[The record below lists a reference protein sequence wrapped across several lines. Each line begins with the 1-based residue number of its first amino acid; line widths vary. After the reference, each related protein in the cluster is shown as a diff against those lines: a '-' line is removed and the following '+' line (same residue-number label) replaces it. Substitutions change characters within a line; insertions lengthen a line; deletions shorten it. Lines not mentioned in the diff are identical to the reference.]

1 MNFNF
6 NEQLASEYKSATQK
20 VRVMSESWVA
30 DNVFC
35 PCCGQPHIHK
45 LDNNKPVADF
55 ECEGCGETFELK
67 SKKGRIG
74 KKISDGAYGT
84 MIERITSTDNPDL
97 FILRYTPSFE
107 VTDLYVIPKFFFVP
121 SIIEKRK
128 PLSPTSKRAGWV
140 GCNILVSQIPSQGRI
155 NIISNGVVSEAE
167 DVVNSYAKVRQLQ
180 TNNLESRGW
189 LLDVLNCVNEIPTDE
204 FSLQDV
210 YKYTEIL
217 QAKHVNNHNVE
228 AKIRQELQK
237 LRDKGFIEFLERGHY
252 RKAPCSQ

>member
-6 NEQLASEYKSATQK
+6 NEQLAYGYKKATQK

-30 DNVFC
+30 DNMFC

-55 ECEGCGETFELK
+55 QCIGCGEIFELK
-67 SKKGRIG
+67 SKKGSIG
-74 KKISDGAYGT
+74 KKINDGAYST

-97 FILRYTPSFE
+97 FILKYTKELE

-128 PLSPTSKRAGWV
+128 PLSSTSKRAGWV
-140 GCNILVSQIPSQGRI
+140 GCNILVSEIPSQGRI
-155 NIISNGVVSEAE
+155 DIISHGVLSDIN
-167 DVVNSYAKVRQLQ
+167 DVVNSYSKVRQLQ

-189 LLDVLNCVNEIPTDE
+189 LLDVLNCVNKIPNSE

-210 YKYTEIL
+210 YKYTGVL
-217 QAKHVNNHNVE
+217 QAKHTGNHNVE
-228 AKIRQELQK
+228 AKIRQQLQI
-237 LRDKGFIEFLERGHY
+237 LRDKGFIEFLDRGHY
-252 RKAPCSQ
+252 RKKR